1 MSVGGVRAGACT
13 MPPPRPGAQEE
24 EPVRPPRQQ
33 GRSPWL
39 EPTPACLAPRAPTA
53 RSARARLRALLAA
66 MVLALSGGAL
76 AHATLVFGTVTTQ
89 PTLPRAG
96 ERITLNLKMHDPVS
110 TPVEDAIVFLE
121 AEPQTDLADA
131 PGESAESLI
140 IAEPVVS
147 TERFTEVAPGVY
159 QTEFVLPDGGA
170 WRLVFRDQTFRQEE
184 ARAGVTLVVGAG
196 ATAEPL
202 YFVFPPTATG
212 PESLAT
218 WLVFVVGIPLLAG
231 VGITVAALRKGAD
244 EAPTREPASAG
255 EADADPPEAP

>member
-1 MSVGGVRAGACT
+1 MRS
-13 MPPPRPGAQEE
+13 
-24 EPVRPPRQQ
+24 PRQQ
-33 GRSPWL
+33 GSSRPL
-39 EPTPACLAPRAPTA
+39 APTPACPASRAATA
-53 RSARARLRALLAA
+53 RPVRARLRALLATL
-66 MVLALSGGAL
+66 VLALSGGAL

-89 PTLPRAG
+89 PAVPRAG
-96 ERITLNLKMHDPVS
+96 ERITLSLKMHDPVS
-110 TPVEDAIVFLE
+110 TTVEDAIVFLE
-121 AEPQTDLADA
+121 AGPQSEPADA

-147 TERFTEVAPGVY
+147 SERFVEVAPGVY
-159 QTEFVLPDGGA
+159 QTEFVLPHEGA
-170 WRLVFRDQTFRQEE
+170 WRLVFRDQTYRQEE
-184 ARAGVTLVVGAG
+184 ARAGVTLLVGEG

-244 EAPTREPASAG
+244 EAAMREPASAG
-255 EADADPPEAP
+255 GADADPPGPT

>member
-1 MSVGGVRAGACT
+1 M
-13 MPPPRPGAQEE
+13 RPSC
-24 EPVRPPRQQ
+24 QQ
-33 GRSPWL
+33 GSSRPL
-39 EPTPACLAPRAPTA
+39 APTPSRLASRAPTA
-53 RSARARLRALLAA
+53 RPVRARLRALRAA
-66 MVLALSGGAL
+66 FVLALSGGAL
-76 AHATLVFGTVTTQ
+76 AHATLVFGTVTTH
-89 PTLPRAG
+89 PTLSRAG

-121 AEPQTDLADA
+121 AGPHSDLADV

-147 TERFTEVAPGVY
+147 SERFAEVAPGVY
-159 QTEFVLPDGGA
+159 QTEFVLPHGGA

-184 ARAGVTLVVGAG
+184 ARAGVTLVVGEG

-255 EADADPPEAP
+255 GADADSPEAP

>member
-1 MSVGGVRAGACT
+1 MSVAR
-13 MPPPRPGAQEE
+13 PRRRPHDTAAAPAAQEE
-24 EPVRPPRQQ
+24 EPVKPSRQQ
-33 GRSPWL
+33 GSSRPL
-39 EPTPACLAPRAPTA
+39 APTPSRLASQAATA
-53 RSARARLRALLAA
+53 RPVRARLRALLATL
-66 MVLALSGGAL
+66 VLGLSGGAL

-89 PTLPRAG
+89 PAVPRAG
-96 ERITLNLKMHDPVS
+96 ERITLSLKMHDPIS

-121 AEPQTDLADA
+121 AGPQSELADA

-140 IAEPVVS
+140 IVEPVVS

-184 ARAGVTLVVGAG
+184 ARAGVTLVVGEG

-212 PESLAT
+212 PESLAS

-231 VGITVAALRKGAD
+231 VGITVAVLRKGGDAS
-244 EAPTREPASAG
+244 EP
-255 EADADPPEAP
+255 PPEDAAAAEVGPTGPP

>member
-1 MSVGGVRAGACT
+1 
-13 MPPPRPGAQEE
+13 
-24 EPVRPPRQQ
+24 
-33 GRSPWL
+33 
-39 EPTPACLAPRAPTA
+39 
-53 RSARARLRALLAA
+53 
-66 MVLALSGGAL
+66 VLALSGGAL

-96 ERITLNLKMHDPVS
+96 ELITLSLKMHDPIS

-121 AEPQTDLADA
+121 AGPQSESADA
-131 PGESAESLI
+131 PGESEESLI

-159 QTEFVLPDGGA
+159 QTEFVLPHEGA
-170 WRLVFRDQTFRQEE
+170 WRLVFRDQTYRQEE
-184 ARAGVTLVVGAG
+184 ARAGVTLLMGEG

-218 WLVFVVGIPLLAG
+218 WLFWVIGIPLLAG
-231 VGITVAALRKGAD
+231 VGITVAALRKGGAAS
-244 EAPTREPASAG
+244 EPPTEDASGA
-255 EADADPPEAP
+255 EADPPGPP

>member
-1 MSVGGVRAGACT
+1 M
-13 MPPPRPGAQEE
+13 RPSC
-24 EPVRPPRQQ
+24 QQ
-33 GRSPWL
+33 GSSRPL
-39 EPTPACLAPRAPTA
+39 APTPSRLASRAPTA
-53 RSARARLRALLAA
+53 RPVRARLRALRAA
-66 MVLALSGGAL
+66 FVLALSGGAL

-121 AEPQTDLADA
+121 AGPQSELADA

-159 QTEFVLPDGGA
+159 QTEFTLPHEGA
-170 WRLVFRDQTFRQEE
+170 WRLVFRDQTYRQEE
-184 ARAGVTLVVGAG
+184 ARAGVTLRLGAG
-196 ATAEPL
+196 ATTEPL

-244 EAPTREPASAG
+244 EAPAQGPASAD
-255 EADADPPEAP
+255 EADADPPGAP